1 MTLSQGFCQKN
12 NNAKPI
18 VNQYDYINMNV
29 IKITMVIILNYR
41 YGINITEQC
50 KIVKLS

>member
-1 MTLSQGFCQKN
+1 MTPSQGFCWKN
-12 NNAKPI
+12 SNAKPI
-18 VNQYDYINMNV
+18 INQYDYINMNA

-41 YGINITEQC
+41 YGINITEQG